1 MNRTRQIREHKP
13 FARGDI
19 IVYVLIVALI
29 VALFCIYIGRQTQE
43 ADGITVE
50 VHGEDLSRPVIG

>member
-29 VALFCIYIGRQTQE
+29 VALFCIYLGRQTQE

-50 VHGEDLSRPVIG
+50 VHG

>member
-29 VALFCIYIGRQTQE
+29 VALFCIYLGRQTQE

-50 VHGEDLSRPVIG
+50 VHGEVVYRY